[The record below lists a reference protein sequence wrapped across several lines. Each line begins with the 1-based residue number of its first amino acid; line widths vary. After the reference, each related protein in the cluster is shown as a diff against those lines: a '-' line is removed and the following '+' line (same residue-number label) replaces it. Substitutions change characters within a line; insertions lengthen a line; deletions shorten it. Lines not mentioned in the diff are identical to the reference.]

1 MTVSES
7 LCTAVEPRCE
17 DARYE

>member
-7 LCTAVEPRCE
+7 LCGAVEPRCE

>member
-7 LCTAVEPRCE
+7 LRGAVEPRCE